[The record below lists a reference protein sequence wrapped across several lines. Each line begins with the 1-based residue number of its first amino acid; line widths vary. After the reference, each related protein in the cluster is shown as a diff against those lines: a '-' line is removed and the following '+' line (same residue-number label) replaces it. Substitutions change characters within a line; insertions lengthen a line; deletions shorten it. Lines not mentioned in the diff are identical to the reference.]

1 MDRKIGG
8 ITLRELLGVAILA
21 LLLVAGLLSAWYLSR
36 QITSMASTV
45 EDGSWL
51 ALSGQW
57 ENAKELAGSVRQ
69 DWEKGWRFRAAFT
82 DHTYLEEID
91 GLFRDLTVYS
101 AAGERTDFARTCAL
115 LAERL
120 EAIAASARLSWWNVL

>member
-21 LLLVAGLLSAWYLSR
+21 LLLVAGLLSAWYLNR

-45 EDGSWL
+45 EDSSWL

-57 ENAKELAGSVRQ
+57 DNAKELTSSARQ
-69 DWEKGWRFRAAFT
+69 DWEKGWRFRAVFS

-91 GLFRDLTVYS
+91 GLFRELTVYS
-101 AAGERTDFARTCAL
+101 AAGERTDFARACAL

-120 EAIAASARLSWWNVL
+120 EAMASSARLSWWNVL

>member
-1 MDRKIGG
+1 MDRKIRG

-21 LLLVAGLLSAWYLSR
+21 LLLVAGLLSAWYLNR

-45 EDGSWL
+45 EDSSWL

-57 ENAKELAGSVRQ
+57 ENAKELIGASRQ
-69 DWEKGWRFRAAFT
+69 DWEKGWRFRAAFA

-91 GLFRDLTVYS
+91 GLFRELTVYS
-101 AAGERTDFARTCAL
+101 AAGERTEFARVCAL

-120 EAIAASARLSWWNVL
+120 EAIASSARLSWWNVL

>member
-21 LLLVAGLLSAWYLSR
+21 LLLVVGLLSAWYLNR
-36 QITSMASTV
+36 QLTSMATTA
-45 EDGSWL
+45 EDSSWL

-57 ENAKELAGSVRQ
+57 ENAKELIGSSRQ
-69 DWEKGWRFRAAFT
+69 DWEKEWRFRAVFA

-91 GLFRDLTVYS
+91 GLFQELTVYS
-101 AAGERTDFARTCAL
+101 AAGERTEFARTCAL

-120 EAIAASARLSWWNVL
+120 EAIASSARLSWWNVL

>member
-1 MDRKIGG
+1 MDRKIRG

-21 LLLVAGLLSAWYLSR
+21 LLLVAGLLSAWYLNR
-36 QITSMASTV
+36 QMESMASTA
-45 EDGSWL
+45 EDSSWL

-57 ENAKELAGSVRQ
+57 ENAREQIGVARQ
-69 DWEKGWRFRAAFT
+69 DWEKGWRFRAAFA

-91 GLFRDLTVYS
+91 GLFQELTVYS
-101 AAGERTDFARTCAL
+101 AAGERTEFARICVL

-120 EAIAASARLSWWNVL
+120 EAIAFSARLSWWNVL